1 MQLVVQPQGWY
12 DEPLTVVLRE
22 DYVPHRG
29 ERLFVGLQHARIYHG
44 NERIETRADIALAK
58 SA

>member
-1 MQLVVQPQGWY
+1 
-12 DEPLTVVLRE
+12 VVLRE
-22 DYVPHRG
+22 DYIPQRG

-44 NERIETRADIALAK
+44 NERIETRENIALAK